1 MSLNGIPRGDL
12 EFRKFTEVGGEP
24 AVRTTATGTF
34 SQTGLHT
41 LGRTTMLTVFSTSY
55 QAGGSGDASTNTG
68 HSGSIDADATN
79 DRAQFT
85 FNSTAGGG
93 NDTFGFSFSYEVI

>member
-12 EFRKFTEVGGEP
+12 EFRKFTEIGGEP

-41 LGRTTMLTVFSTSY
+41 LGRTTMLAVDSFY
-55 QAGGSGDASTNTG
+55 
-68 HSGSIDADATN
+68 
-79 DRAQFT
+79 FT
-85 FNSTAGGG
+85 
-93 NDTFGFSFSYEVI
+93 FSYEVI